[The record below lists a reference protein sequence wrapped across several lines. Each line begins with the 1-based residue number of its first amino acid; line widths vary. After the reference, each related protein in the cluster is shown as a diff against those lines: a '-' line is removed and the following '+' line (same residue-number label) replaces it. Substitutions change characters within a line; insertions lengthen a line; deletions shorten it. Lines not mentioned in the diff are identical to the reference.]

1 MSNPDTQTNNLGQPN
16 APENPTTSELSVV
29 KLGDPIGYVRS
40 VHRRSRQNPTV
51 PQATEGSSKP
61 DKKPRPIPI
70 FTKIPA
76 ELEDTYVQIMFSLG
90 HRNPDAQRNR
100 SKLRT
105 IVAEIEDSKNDP
117 NHTMEV
123 FSRAISLIHFSDEP
137 ERRIRL
143 TPKQTAAILK
153 DPIGHI
159 ALDIMQFGQNYRVPI
174 PPMKY
179 RVVER
184 LTHLR
189 DEYNAVSPHHRRSL
203 AKSE

>member
-1 MSNPDTQTNNLGQPN
+1 MPNPDTQSTNLGQPN

-29 KLGDPIGYVRS
+29 KPGDSIGYVRS

-51 PQATEGSSKP
+51 SQATKGPSKP
-61 DKKPRPIPI
+61 DKKPKPIPI
-70 FTKIPA
+70 FTKIPT

-100 SKLRT
+100 SNLRT
-105 IVAEIEDSKNDP
+105 IVAEIEDSKNDH
-117 NHTMEV
+117 NRTIEV
-123 FSRAISLIHFSDEP
+123 FSRAISLIHLSNEP
-137 ERRIRL
+137 NRKVPL
-143 TPKQTAAILK
+143 TPKQTAVILK

-159 ALDIMQFGQNYRVPI
+159 ALDIMQFGQNYGLSI

-189 DEYNAVSPHHRRSL
+189 DEYNAVSPHH
-203 AKSE
+203 